1 MEIISGLK
9 RTCLETTAM
18 WENSTVLPDYWLVSA
33 CVFPARPSSVQPPAL
48 TLRFVLFGV
57 ECDLYMAPGFL
68 YCVTLNVYTVACFH
82 VHLLNVCCFLQ
93 VLALTSTTKQPT
105 YGEHA

>member
-9 RTCLETTAM
+9 QTCLETTAM
-18 WENSTVLPDYWLVSA
+18 WENSTALPDYWLVSA
-33 CVFPARPSSVQPPAL
+33 CVQPPAL
-48 TLRFVLFGV
+48 TLLSVLFGV
-57 ECDLYMAPGFL
+57 DCDLYTAPVFL
-68 YCVTLNVYTVACFH
+68 CCVTLNVYTVACFH
-82 VHLLNVCCFLQ
+82 VHLLSVCCFLQ